1 MAEFVS
7 LAARLLAA
15 PAPSVLPEPEEAPVE
30 SHAGCALDELALARC
45 AALEAY
51 ERAVPRLLAALADAV
66 LGRELALAPCDLS
79 RIAGLVRSRFES
91 EEPVALWVAPADAGR
106 VTSDLPVR
114 GDPAL
119 GPGDLVL
126 EVRDG
131 ELESRFAFR
140 LASALAAT
148 RASV

>member
-1 MAEFVS
+1 VAEFVS
-7 LAARLLAA
+7 LAARLLA
-15 PAPSVLPEPEEAPVE
+15 PPSLPPEPEKVPVE
-30 SHAGCALDELALARC
+30 SHAGCALDVLALARC

-51 ERAVPRLLAALADAV
+51 ERAVPRLLAALADVV

-79 RIAGLVRSRFES
+79 RLAALVRSRFES
-91 EEPVALWVAPADAGR
+91 EEPVALWVAPGDQGR

-114 GDPAL
+114 TDPAL
-119 GPGDLVL
+119 GAGDLVL

-131 ELESRFAFR
+131 ELESRFTLR

-148 RASV
+148 RAAV